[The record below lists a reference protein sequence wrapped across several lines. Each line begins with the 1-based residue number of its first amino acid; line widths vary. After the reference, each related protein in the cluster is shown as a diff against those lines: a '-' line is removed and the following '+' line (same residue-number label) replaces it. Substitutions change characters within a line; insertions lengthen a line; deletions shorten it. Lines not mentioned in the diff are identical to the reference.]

1 MKKEKIILAATAY
14 SGRKRYTMTNRE
26 FLTAI
31 ANMKN
36 ISEEL
41 KAEATARIEKLDATN
56 EARKNKPSKQAIENA
71 PAMEQI
77 ANEILT
83 SEAQTASTVA
93 EAAGISVQKANALLR
108 ALVAEGRATVTEVKV
123 PKRGVQKAYTK
134 ADADA
139 EADADTDAD
148 AE

>member
-1 MKKEKIILAATAY
+1 
-14 SGRKRYTMTNRE
+14 MTNRE

-31 ANMKN
+31 ANMEN

-56 EARKNKPSKQAIENA
+56 EARKNKPSKKAIENA
-71 PAMEQI
+71 PVMEQI

-139 EADADTDAD
+139 DAD